1 MNESSLKPVRVR
13 IRNFQSIEDVNLEIR
28 GFTCI
33 TGPTNIGKS
42 AIMRAIGSAVLN
54 KPVGGLV
61 RSGAGFSS
69 VEISSE
75 SGWGFHWE
83 KGDKGVNRCT
93 IGGKTFDKT
102 GKTQLPEIAAM
113 GFKSIE
119 LGNKEVHPWWARQFF
134 PLFLIDETG
143 PAVTDFISKV
153 SRLTVLQ
160 DAISLS
166 NRGKMRSN
174 EDAKRKAEQAQAL
187 RDRIAKVDKLDSL
200 IRLQKEL
207 SEQVHSIRDY
217 EEKILLGQKHFD
229 TISTSNLKLTVF
241 QNIESVQVPV
251 DDFSDSVKRLI
262 EMSTHYRK
270 CESFAKQIIIIRD
283 VSKVSVPTDPSEEY
297 SVYKRACGFSHIEG
311 LKSSV
316 EVISNVDKVEVP
328 ESASAEEAAK
338 KLNVVVK
345 LHQKLESL
353 SKSVQAVNTKVKDV
367 GDVPEV
373 GGLRAMQDLNVRMVK
388 LRNDILQFEEK
399 VGSIDDELAGIE
411 SKISQIPT
419 CTSCGRPSTGSD
431 EHSHDHAPMQAH

>member
-1 MNESSLKPVRVR
+1 MSDSNLKPVRVR
-13 IRNFQSIEDVNLEIR
+13 IKNFQSIEDVNLEIR

-42 AIMRAIGSAVLN
+42 AIMRAIGSAILN

-61 RSGAGFSS
+61 RNGAGFSS

-93 IGGKTFDKT
+93 IDGKTFDKI
-102 GKTQLPEIAAM
+102 GKTQLPEVSAM

-160 DAISLS
+160 DAIGLS

-174 EDAKRKAEQAQAL
+174 EDAKRKSEQAQAL
-187 RDRIAKVDKLDSL
+187 RDRLTKVDKLDSL

-207 SEQVHSIRDY
+207 AEQVHSIRDY
-217 EEKILLGQKHFD
+217 EEKILLGQKHLD
-229 TISTSNLKLTVF
+229 TISVSNQKLAVF
-241 QNIESVQVPV
+241 QNVDSIQVPA
-251 DDFSDSVKRLI
+251 DDYAELVQRLVA
-262 EMSTHYRK
+262 MTTHYRK
-270 CESFAKQIIIIRD
+270 CESFAKQIINIRD
-283 VSKVSVPTDPSEEY
+283 VGKVLIPVDPTDEY
-297 SVYKRACGFSHIEG
+297 SVYKRVCEFAHLDR

-316 EVISNVDKVEVP
+316 EVIKDVGKIETPDS
-328 ESASAEEAAK
+328 SGAEEAFK
-338 KLNVVVK
+338 KLY
-345 LHQKLESL
+345 LILGLRRKLETL
-353 SKSVQAVNTKVKDV
+353 SSSVQAINTKVPDPAE
-367 GDVPEV
+367 VPDIS
-373 GGLRAMQDLNVRMVK
+373 GLRSMQEYNVRMTK
-388 LRNDILQFEEK
+388 LKNDILQFDVRISTLDAEI
-399 VGSIDDELAGIE
+399 VAMDEAIAR
-411 SKISQIPT
+411 IPT
-419 CTSCGRPSTGSD
+419 CDSCGRPNASHESHVHA
-431 EHSHDHAPMQAH
+431 EHAH